1 MQANKRSSIAVAL
14 AFVTLSSATAIVGC
28 SASTEGEEDTSSEE
42 AVSGKPKLTLTDDQR
57 RDMVSKKTTCPF
69 VGTALAMKK
78 IFVYGTLSDPFAV
91 IAGGAGTP
99 AFASAKPGS
108 AVAAGGAGDLAQ
120 GFRIV
125 ARGNHNKSPSGTQAP
140 EGMFSL
146 DFPNSVGAHA
156 AHSFVLMGNP
166 RVRDS
171 GRLNEKNL
179 ARLLDEKTKGGHAEL
194 VAGKLVVRRSE
205 LGQFVARNVAC
216 DPNAVSISRTPF
228 GFASLLGG
236 DIVEFTRSA
245 ASLTL
250 TKLSGSASE
259 GEKTQLLESMLK
271 IAVRNNLVGSA
282 GEFGLLMTALEGSP
296 NAVTLPS
303 GEKALAASDI
313 EALYAG
319 KKVDGKYD
327 PLTRSLPSNWDS
339 TPKNLT
345 RFLVNTLEILKV
357 AGIENLADTYGTN
370 GCANP
375 N

>member
-1 MQANKRSSIAVAL
+1 MHVNERSSVTVAVAL
-14 AFVTLSSATAIVGC
+14 VTLLAATAIVGC
-28 SASTEGEEDTSSEE
+28 SASPEDEADTSSEE

-57 RDMVSKKTTCPF
+57 RELVSKKATCPF
-69 VGTALAMKK
+69 VGTAVAMKK

-91 IAGGAGTP
+91 IAGGAGSS
-99 AFASAKPGS
+99 AFAAAKPGS

-125 ARGNHNKSPSGTQAP
+125 ARGNHNKSGSGTQAP

-146 DFPNSVGAHA
+146 DLPNSLGAHA

-179 ARLLDEKTKGGHAEL
+179 SRLLNEKARGGHAEL
-194 VAGKLVVRRSE
+194 SGGKLVVRRAE

-228 GFASLLGG
+228 GLVSLLGG
-236 DIVEFTRSA
+236 DIADFTRSA
-245 ASLTL
+245 GALAIG
-250 TKLSGSASE
+250 KLSGSASE
-259 GEKTQLLESMLK
+259 SEKTELLESMLK

-282 GEFGLLMTALEGSP
+282 GEFGLLMTALEDSP
-296 NAVTLPS
+296 NAVTLPN
-303 GEKALAASDI
+303 GEKALAATDI
-313 EALYAG
+313 EALFAG

-327 PLTRSLPSNWDS
+327 PLTRTLPSNWDS
-339 TPKNLT
+339 TPKTLT
-345 RFLVNTLEILKV
+345 RFLINTLEILRV
-357 AGIENLADTYGTN
+357 AGLENLAETYGTQ
-370 GCANP
+370 GCAIP
-375 N
+375 D

>member
-1 MQANKRSSIAVAL
+1 
-14 AFVTLSSATAIVGC
+14 
-28 SASTEGEEDTSSEE
+28 
-42 AVSGKPKLTLTDDQR
+42 
-57 RDMVSKKTTCPF
+57 
-69 VGTALAMKK
+69 
-78 IFVYGTLSDPFAV
+78 
-91 IAGGAGTP
+91 
-99 AFASAKPGS
+99 
-108 AVAAGGAGDLAQ
+108 
-120 GFRIV
+120 
-125 ARGNHNKSPSGTQAP
+125 
-140 EGMFSL
+140 MFSL

-179 ARLLDEKTKGGHAEL
+179 ARLLDEKAKGGHAEL

-319 KKVDGKYD
+319 KKVDGNYD

-370 GCANP
+370 GFASSQKLV
-375 N
+375 